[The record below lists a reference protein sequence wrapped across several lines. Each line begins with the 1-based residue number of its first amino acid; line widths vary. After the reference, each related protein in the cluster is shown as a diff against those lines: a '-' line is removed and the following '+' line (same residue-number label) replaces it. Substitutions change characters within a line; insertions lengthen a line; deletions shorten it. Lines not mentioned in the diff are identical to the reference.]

1 MAAVTVLSGPERRR
15 RWASSAKAS
24 IVEESLR
31 PGAAVTA
38 VARRHDVH
46 PNLLHHWRRQA
57 KRAPEGDQGLR
68 FLPVAVTAS
77 ARPGSKAAGSI
88 ELELGGDVRVR
99 VDAAVDEAALG
110 RVLRALGR

>member
-1 MAAVTVLSGPERRR
+1 MATVTVLSGPERRR
-15 RWASSAKAS
+15 RWASSEKAS

-31 PGAAVTA
+31 PGAVVTA

-57 KRAPEGDQGLR
+57 KRGLEGGQGLK
-68 FLPVAVTAS
+68 FLPVVVAPTA
-77 ARPGSKAAGSI
+77 GSGSQASGSI
-88 ELELGGDVRVR
+88 EIELAGARVR
-99 VDAAVDEAALG
+99 VDASVDEAALG